1 MSDDQSESVEFPR
14 LNEKQAYITILGL
27 HNALGRPLS
36 AYAASLGPQRSDEFA
51 KFRTSLVND
60 LKNDPI
66 LGLRQEDEADAV
78 LAAFK
83 IVESAFLIAAK
94 GNGWKSD

>member
-1 MSDDQSESVEFPR
+1 MSDDKSKTFQIPR
-14 LNEKQAYITILGL
+14 LGPGQTNIVILGL
-27 HNALGRPLS
+27 TSALQRTIIAYAMALGPHRFDDFS
-36 AYAASLGPQRSDEFA
+36 KFKASLIDEI
-51 KFRTSLVND
+51 
-60 LKNDPI
+60 KNAPI